1 VSRETRTVPIDR
13 EATLRQ
19 AERLKGQG
27 RLDLAIAE
35 YVRLVEDQPRDWNTI
50 NALGDLY
57 LRAGDIDRAVLQ
69 FVLIAD
75 HLFGEG
81 FFPKAA
87 AVYKKALK
95 SRPDHEHTLLR
106 LAEIAA
112 AQELL
117 ADARA
122 YLRKLWELRSGR
134 GDDRGAAEC
143 LIRLAELPEA
153 DAETMLTGARA
164 ARVLGETARA
174 AALFRASADELQ
186 RAGRSAA
193 ALDALAQVVDL
204 EPGDVGLRRQ
214 LAGQY
219 VAAGEMENA
228 GRLLD
233 AETAGQD
240 PDLLLM
246 LASIESARKDD
257 AAVRSTLTRFIG
269 VAPDRSADV
278 LRLAGELGRGGE
290 PDRAFACSDVVV
302 DDALL
307 RGDWDRAIDVLQSF
321 LVHGEYVPALVKLVQ
336 IAGDTR
342 HDDLVMETR
351 ERLVDAYL
359 EGGRGAEAQAVAEA
373 LLAGAPESAVHAGR
387 LRRAFELEGIDDP
400 DEAVRRVRERFAGS
414 RNASTAFLEV
424 SPDASTAFPD
434 VSRNASTAFLDVS
447 RNASTAFLDASQ
459 DASTAFLE
467 PVVPVVQPADD
478 IGPVSSFE
486 VIAELPDAPTELD
499 APDGSFEIFSDD
511 SPGLDDVEVVLEL
524 NAAPSTNSREES
536 SADVD
541 LSAAISA
548 LGAPLRP
555 APAADAAAI
564 PSVAEAAGL
573 FERGQQRLDRGQA
586 REGLADLEKAA
597 RVAEFRFQA
606 ASRLGREYAAR
617 GHASVAI
624 EWLERAAAM
633 PAPSSDASLAVLY
646 ELGVALEG
654 VGEIA
659 RALAVFMEIDS
670 EEPGY
675 RDVGARLAVLVRVE
689 NESRG

>member
-186 RAGRSAA
+186 QAGRSAA

-204 EPGDVGLRRQ
+204 EPEDVGLRRQ
-214 LAGQY
+214 LAAQY
-219 VAAGEMENA
+219 VAAGEMKNA

-424 SPDASTAFPD
+424 S
-434 VSRNASTAFLDVS
+434 

-499 APDGSFEIFSDD
+499 APDASFEIFSDD

>member
-1 VSRETRTVPIDR
+1 VPIDR

-57 LRAGDIDRAVLQ
+57 LRAGDTDRAVAQ

-95 SRPDHEHTLLR
+95 SRPEHEHTLLR

-122 YLRKLWELRSGR
+122 YLRKLWELRSER

-164 ARVLGETARA
+164 ARVLGESARA
-174 AALFRASADELQ
+174 TALFRTSADELQ
-186 RAGRSAA
+186 KAGRGAA
-193 ALDALAQVVDL
+193 ALDALAQVVAL
-204 EPGDVGLRRQ
+204 EPGDVEMRRR
-214 LAGQY
+214 LAGKY
-219 VAAGEMENA
+219 VAAGDIENA

-233 AETAGQD
+233 ADTAGQD

-246 LASIESARKDD
+246 LASIQCARQDD
-257 AAVRSTLTRFIG
+257 TAVRSTLTRFIG

-278 LRLAGELGRGGE
+278 LRLAGELGRAGT
-290 PDRAFACSDVVV
+290 PDRAFACSEVVV
-302 DDALL
+302 DDAIL

-321 LVHGEYVPALVKLVQ
+321 LVHGAYVPALVKLVQ
-336 IAGDTR
+336 IAGDAG
-342 HDDLVMETR
+342 HDDLVMEAR

-359 EGGRGAEAQAVAEA
+359 AGGRGGEAQVLAEA

-387 LRRAFELEGIDDP
+387 LRRAFELAGHEDP
-400 DEAVRRVRERFAGS
+400 DEAVRRVRERFVGNAEAAVDVPGS
-414 RNASTAFLEV
+414 PDMAFDVSANGDTAFVEPVDVPIVESAGDVEPEPLLEV
-424 SPDASTAFPD
+424 ITELPELPREPDALDSAYEIVSDLPSDLEYAEPD
-434 VSRNASTAFLDVS
+434 
-447 RNASTAFLDASQ
+447 DA
-459 DASTAFLE
+459 
-467 PVVPVVQPADD
+467 
-478 IGPVSSFE
+478 
-486 VIAELPDAPTELD
+486 
-499 APDGSFEIFSDD
+499 
-511 SPGLDDVEVVLEL
+511 EVVLEL
-524 NAAPSTNSREES
+524 NAAASMESRRES

-541 LSAAISA
+541 LSAVLST
-548 LGAPLRP
+548 LGGAPRQATAS
-555 APAADAAAI
+555 APAAVPAGM
-564 PSVAEAAGL
+564 PSVAEAAAL
-573 FERGQQRLDRGQA
+573 FERGQQRLDKGQT
-586 REGLADLEKAA
+586 RDGLADLEAAA
-597 RVAEFRFQA
+597 RVLEFRFRA

-617 GHASVAI
+617 GQGPSAI
-624 EWLERAAAM
+624 EWLERAAAI
-633 PAPSSDASLAVLY
+633 PPSREASVAILY

-654 VGEIA
+654 AGESA

-675 RDVGARLAVLVRVE
+675 RDVGARLAVLARVE
-689 NESRG
+689 NESRR

>member
-1 VSRETRTVPIDR
+1 MRIVPIDR

-57 LRAGDIDRAVLQ
+57 LRAGDTDRAVAQ

-122 YLRKLWELRSGR
+122 YLRKLWELRSER
-134 GDDRGAAEC
+134 GDDDGAADC

-153 DAETMLTGARA
+153 DAETMLTGART

-174 AALFRASADELQ
+174 TALFRRSADELQ
-186 RAGRSAA
+186 KSGRGAA
-193 ALDALAQVVDL
+193 ALDALAQLVAL
-204 EPGDVGLRRQ
+204 EPGDVEMRRQ

-219 VAAGEMENA
+219 VAAGDIENA

-246 LASIESARKDD
+246 LAAIQSARQDD
-257 AAVRSTLTRFIG
+257 TAVRSTLTRFIG

-278 LRLAGELGRGGE
+278 LRLAGELGRAGT
-290 PDRAFACSDVVV
+290 PDRAFACSEVVV
-302 DDALL
+302 DDAIL
-307 RGDWDRAIDVLQSF
+307 RGDWERAIDVLQSF
-321 LVHGEYVPALVKLVQ
+321 LVHGAYVPALVKLVQ
-336 IAGDTR
+336 IAGDAG
-342 HDDLVMETR
+342 HDELVMEAR

-359 EGGRGAEAQAVAEA
+359 EGGRGAEAQVLAEA

-387 LRRAFELEGIDDP
+387 LRRAFELAGNGDP
-400 DEAVRRVRERFAGS
+400 DEAVRLVRERFPGNS
-414 RNASTAFLEV
+414 LV
-424 SPDASTAFPD
+424 
-434 VSRNASTAFLDVS
+434 
-447 RNASTAFLDASQ
+447 
-459 DASTAFLE
+459 AFLE
-467 PVVPVVQPADD
+467 PVDLPIVQSAGD
-478 IGPVSSFE
+478 IEPEPLLE
-486 VIAELPDAPTELD
+486 VIAELPDAPVELD
-499 APDGSFEIFSDD
+499 ALDSAFEIVSDLPSDLDHAELNEAELDD
-511 SPGLDDVEVVLEL
+511 SEVVLEL
-524 NAAPSTNSREES
+524 NAAQLTESPPES

-541 LSAAISA
+541 LSAALSA
-548 LGAPLRP
+548 LGGAAHRAAASAPT
-555 APAADAAAI
+555 AI
-564 PSVAEAAGL
+564 PSVSEAAGL
-573 FERGQQRLDRGQA
+573 FERGQRRLDKGQ
-586 REGLADLEKAA
+586 REGLADLEAAA
-597 RVAEFRFQA
+597 RVPVFRFQA

-617 GHASVAI
+617 GQARAAI
-624 EWLERAAAM
+624 EWLEHAAAI
-633 PAPSSDASLAVLY
+633 PPSRDASVAILY
-646 ELGVALEG
+646 ELGLALEG
-654 VGEIA
+654 AGESA

-675 RDVGARLAVLVRVE
+675 RDVGVRLTVLGRVE

>member
-1 VSRETRTVPIDR
+1 MPIDR

-35 YVRLVEDQPRDWNTI
+35 YVRLVEEQPRDWNTI

-57 LRAGDIDRAVLQ
+57 LRAGDTDRAVAQ

-95 SRPDHEHTLLR
+95 SRSDHEHTLLR
-106 LAEIAA
+106 LSEIAA

-117 ADARA
+117 ADART

-164 ARVLGETARA
+164 ARMLDETARA
-174 AALFRASADELQ
+174 AALFRTTADELQ
-186 RAGRSAA
+186 KAGRAAA
-193 ALDALAQVVDL
+193 ALDALAQVVVL
-204 EPGDVGLRRQ
+204 EPGDVELRRQ
-214 LAGQY
+214 LAGHY
-219 VAAGEMENA
+219 IAAGEIENA
-228 GRLLD
+228 GRLLN
-233 AETAGQD
+233 AETAGLD
-240 PDLLLM
+240 PELLLT
-246 LASIESARKDD
+246 LASIESARRDD
-257 AAVRSTLTRFIG
+257 AAALSTLTRFIG

-278 LRLAGELGRGGE
+278 LRLAGDLGRAGE
-290 PDRAFACSDVVV
+290 PDRAFACSEVVV

-307 RGDWDRAIDVLQSF
+307 RGDWDHAIDVLQSF
-321 LVHGEYVPALVKLVQ
+321 LVHGAHVPALLKLVQ
-336 IAGDTR
+336 IAGDTG
-342 HDDLVMETR
+342 HEELVMEAR
-351 ERLVDAYL
+351 ERLGDAYL
-359 EGGRGAEAQAVAEA
+359 AEGRGDEAQPVAEA

-387 LRRAFELEGIDDP
+387 LRRAFELTGVDDP
-400 DEAVRRVRERFAGS
+400 DAAVQRVRGRFA
-414 RNASTAFLEV
+414 
-424 SPDASTAFPD
+424 
-434 VSRNASTAFLDVS
+434 VSRNASAASLDLSQNDAFIEQEES
-447 RNASTAFLDASQ
+447 A
-459 DASTAFLE
+459 
-467 PVVPVVQPADD
+467 PVVQSAGDFEA
-478 IGPVSSFE
+478 VASFE
-486 VIAELPDAPTELD
+486 GIAGFPEAPTELLPDVSD
-499 APDGSFEIFSDD
+499 ASFEILSEVP
-511 SPGLDDVEVVLEL
+511 SSLDEAEVALEL
-524 NAAPSTNSREES
+524 NAAKPTDSREER

-548 LGAPLRP
+548 LGARP
-555 APAADAAAI
+555 APAEPAAI
-564 PSVAEAAGL
+564 PSVAEAAAL
-573 FERGQQRLDRGQA
+573 FERGQQRLDKGQA
-586 REGLADLEKAA
+586 REGLADLEQAA
-597 RVAEFRFQA
+597 RVATFRFQA

-617 GHASVAI
+617 GQAPAAI
-624 EWLERAAAM
+624 EWLERAADM
-633 PAPSSDASLAVLY
+633 PAPSRAASVAVLY

-654 VGEIA
+654 VGEMA
-659 RALAVFMEIDS
+659 RALAVFMEIES

-675 RDVGARLAVLVRVE
+675 RDVGARLAVLARVE

>member
-1 VSRETRTVPIDR
+1 VPIDR

-174 AALFRASADELQ
+174 AALFRSSVDELQ
-186 RAGRSAA
+186 KAGRSAA
-193 ALDALAQVVDL
+193 ALDALVQVVDL

-219 VAAGEMENA
+219 VAAGEIENA

-246 LASIESARKDD
+246 LASIESARRDD
-257 AAVRSTLTRFIG
+257 TAVRSTLTRFIG
-269 VAPDRSADV
+269 VAPDRSVDV

-336 IAGDTR
+336 IAGDTG
-342 HDDLVMETR
+342 HVDLMMEVR

-359 EGGRGAEAQAVAEA
+359 EGGRGAEARAVAEA
-373 LLAGAPESAVHAGR
+373 LLAGAPESAVHARR

-400 DEAVRRVRERFAGS
+400 DEAVRRVRERFA
-414 RNASTAFLEV
+414 
-424 SPDASTAFPD
+424 
-434 VSRNASTAFLDVS
+434 VSRNDSPAFLDVS
-447 RNASTAFLDASQ
+447 RNPVD
-459 DASTAFLE
+459 AFLE
-467 PVVPVVQPADD
+467 PVEVPIVQPADD

-486 VIAELPDAPTELD
+486 VIAELPDAPTEPD
-499 APDGSFEIFSDD
+499 APDASFEIFGDD
-511 SPGLDDVEVVLEL
+511 LPGQDDVEVVLEL
-524 NAAPSTNSREES
+524 NAAPSTDSRGES

-548 LGAPLRP
+548 LGAPVRP

-564 PSVAEAAGL
+564 PSAAEAAGL
-573 FERGQQRLDRGQA
+573 LERGQQRLDRGQA

-606 ASRLGREYAAR
+606 AARLGREYAAR
-617 GHASVAI
+617 GHAPVAI

-646 ELGVALEG
+646 ELGMALEG

-675 RDVGARLAVLVRVE
+675 RDVRARLAVLVRVE

>member
-1 VSRETRTVPIDR
+1 MPIDR
-13 EATLRQ
+13 EAVLRQ

-27 RLDLAIAE
+27 RFDLAIAE

-57 LRAGDIDRAVLQ
+57 LRAGDPDRAVVQ

-122 YLRKLWELRSGR
+122 YLRKLWELRSER

-164 ARVLGETARA
+164 ARMLGEAGRA
-174 AALFRASADELQ
+174 AALFRTAADELQ
-186 RAGRSAA
+186 KAGRGAA
-193 ALDALAQVVDL
+193 ALDALAQVVAL
-204 EPGDVGLRRQ
+204 EPGDVELRRQ

-219 VAAGEMENA
+219 VAAGDLQNA

-246 LASIESARKDD
+246 LASVESARKDD
-257 AAVRSTLTRFIG
+257 AAARSTLTRFIG
-269 VAPDRSADV
+269 VAPQRSADV
-278 LRLAGELGRGGE
+278 LRLAGELGRAGE
-290 PDRAFACSDVVV
+290 PDRAFACSEVVV

-321 LVHGEYVPALVKLVQ
+321 LVHGDYVPALVKLVQ
-336 IAGDTR
+336 IAGDAQ
-342 HDDLVMETR
+342 HDDLLMETR

-359 EGGRGAEAQAVAEA
+359 QDGRGTEAQVVAEA
-373 LLAGAPESAVHAGR
+373 LLAGAPESTVHAER
-387 LRRAFELEGIDDP
+387 LRRAFELAGNENP
-400 DEAVRRVRERFAGS
+400 DEAVRRVRERFPVTAVLDERDEQLAPPSDPTESASSIAGQTFS
-414 RNASTAFLEV
+414 DLPTMEILSEFPEMPTESDV
-424 SPDASTAFPD
+424 PD
-434 VSRNASTAFLDVS
+434 
-447 RNASTAFLDASQ
+447 
-459 DASTAFLE
+459 
-467 PVVPVVQPADD
+467 
-478 IGPVSSFE
+478 SSFE
-486 VIAELPDAPTELD
+486 IV
-499 APDGSFEIFSDD
+499 SDD
-511 SPGLDDVEVVLEL
+511 LSGLDDAEVVLEL
-524 NAAPSTNSREES
+524 NAAPSTDSRGES
-536 SADVD
+536 FADVD

-548 LGAPLRP
+548 LGATSRSVPGLSERLTGVP
-555 APAADAAAI
+555 RAAEPSTI

-573 FERGQQRLDRGQA
+573 YERGQQRLDTGQT
-586 REGLADLEKAA
+586 REGLADLEAAA
-597 RVAEFRFQA
+597 RVQAFRFQA

-617 GHASVAI
+617 GHAPVAI
-624 EWLERAAAM
+624 EWLERAAAV
-633 PAPSSDASLAVLY
+633 PAPSRDASLAVLY
-646 ELGVALEG
+646 DLGVALEG
-654 VGEIA
+654 AGESA

-675 RDVGARLAVLVRVE
+675 RDVGARLAVLARVE
-689 NESRG
+689 NESRR

>member
-1 VSRETRTVPIDR
+1 MPIDR

-57 LRAGDIDRAVLQ
+57 LRAGDTDRAVAQ

-75 HLFGEG
+75 HLFAEG

-87 AVYKKALK
+87 ALYKKALK
-95 SRPDHEHTLLR
+95 SRPEHEHTLLR

-122 YLRKLWELRSGR
+122 YLRKLWELRSER
-134 GDDRGAAEC
+134 GDDRGSSEC

-164 ARVLGETARA
+164 ARMFGESARA
-174 AALFRASADELQ
+174 IALFRASADALQ
-186 RAGRSAA
+186 KAGRGAA
-193 ALDALAQVVDL
+193 ALDALAQVVAI
-204 EPGDVGLRRQ
+204 EPGDVEMRRQ

-219 VAAGEMENA
+219 VAAGDIENA

-233 AETAGQD
+233 ADTAGQD

-246 LASIESARKDD
+246 LASIQSARQDD
-257 AAVRSTLTRFIG
+257 TAVRSTLTRFIG

-278 LRLAGELGRGGE
+278 LRLAGELGRAGT
-290 PDRAFACSDVVV
+290 PDRAFACSEVVV
-302 DDALL
+302 DDAIL
-307 RGDWDRAIDVLQSF
+307 RGEWDRGIDVLQSF
-321 LVHGEYVPALVKLVQ
+321 LVHGAYVPALVKLVQ
-336 IAGDTR
+336 IAGDAG
-342 HDDLVMETR
+342 HDDLVMEAR

-359 EGGRGAEAQAVAEA
+359 ESGRGAEAQVLAEA

-387 LRRAFELEGIDDP
+387 LRQAFELAGSEDP
-400 DEAVRRVRERFAGS
+400 DDAVRRVRERFPVS
-414 RNASTAFLEV
+414 PNASAASLDVETPFLEDLT
-424 SPDASTAFPD
+424 DASAAFP
-434 VSRNASTAFLDVS
+434 
-447 RNASTAFLDASQ
+447 
-459 DASTAFLE
+459 E
-467 PVVPVVQPADD
+467 PIAIPVVQPVRDVEPE
-478 IGPVSSFE
+478 PVLE
-486 VIAELPDAPTELD
+486 VIAELSEMHDLPTEPDALDSAFEIVSELPSDMDAELD
-499 APDGSFEIFSDD
+499 HAE
-511 SPGLDDVEVVLEL
+511 LDDAEVVLEL
-524 NAAPSTNSREES
+524 NAPGLTESRPES

-541 LSAAISA
+541 LSSV
-548 LGAPLRP
+548 LSTLGGAPRP
-555 APAADAAAI
+555 AASTVPAAAPAGM
-564 PSVAEAAGL
+564 PTVAEAAAL
-573 FERGQQRLDRGQA
+573 FERGEQRLDKGQT
-586 REGLADLEKAA
+586 RDGLADLEAAA
-597 RVAEFRFQA
+597 RVLEFRFRA

-617 GHASVAI
+617 GQGPAAI
-624 EWLERAAAM
+624 EWLERAAAI
-633 PAPSSDASLAVLY
+633 PPSRDASVAILY
-646 ELGVALEG
+646 ELGVVLERA
-654 VGEIA
+654 GESA
-659 RALAVFMEIDS
+659 RALAVFMEIDT

-675 RDVGARLAVLVRVE
+675 RDVGARLTVLARVE

>member
-1 VSRETRTVPIDR
+1 MPIDR

-57 LRAGDIDRAVLQ
+57 LRAGDTDRAVVQ

-122 YLRKLWELRSGR
+122 YLRKLWELRSER
-134 GDDRGAAEC
+134 GDDGGAAEC

-164 ARVLGETARA
+164 AKVLGETARA

-186 RAGRSAA
+186 TAGRGAA
-193 ALDALAQVVDL
+193 ALDALAQVVAL
-204 EPGDVGLRRQ
+204 EPGDVEMRRQ

-219 VAAGEMENA
+219 VAAGDIDNA

-246 LASIESARKDD
+246 LASIQSARQDD
-257 AAVRSTLTRFIG
+257 TAVRSTLTRFIG

-278 LRLAGELGRGGE
+278 LRLAGELGRAGS
-290 PDRAFACSDVVV
+290 PDRAFACSEVVI
-302 DDALL
+302 DDAIL

-321 LVHGEYVPALVKLVQ
+321 LVHGAYVPALVKLVQ
-336 IAGDTR
+336 IAGDTG
-342 HDDLVMETR
+342 HDDLVMEAR

-359 EGGRGAEAQAVAEA
+359 ESGRGAEAQVMAET
-373 LLAGAPESAVHAGR
+373 LLAGAPESAVHARR
-387 LRRAFELEGIDDP
+387 LRQAFELAGVEDP
-400 DEAVRRVRERFAGS
+400 DEAVRRMRERFPVSGS
-414 RNASTAFLEV
+414 ASAV
-424 SPDASTAFPD
+424 
-434 VSRNASTAFLDVS
+434 FLD
-447 RNASTAFLDASQ
+447 LSQ
-459 DASTAFLE
+459 DASPASLKPVDVPIDQSAAEFESE
-467 PVVPVVQPADD
+467 P
-478 IGPVSSFE
+478 SFE
-486 VIAELPDAPTELD
+486 VITELSDAPTELD
-499 APDGSFEIFSDD
+499 TPESVFEIVGEHPAD
-511 SPGLDDVEVVLEL
+511 LDDAEVVLEL
-524 NAAPSTNSREES
+524 NAAPSTESRPES

-541 LSAAISA
+541 LSAALSA
-548 LGAPLRP
+548 LGGPPRP
-555 APAADAAAI
+555 ALASAPAAI
-564 PSVAEAAGL
+564 PSVSEAAGL
-573 FERGQQRLDRGQA
+573 FERGQQRLDKGQ
-586 REGLADLEKAA
+586 RDGLADLEAAA
-597 RVAEFRFQA
+597 RVPVFRFQA

-617 GHASVAI
+617 GQARTAI
-624 EWLERAAAM
+624 EWLERAAAI
-633 PAPSSDASLAVLY
+633 PAPSRDASVAILY

-654 VGEIA
+654 VGESA

-675 RDVGARLAVLVRVE
+675 RDVGARLTVLARVE
-689 NESRG
+689 NESRR

>member
-1 VSRETRTVPIDR
+1 MPIDR

-35 YVRLVEDQPRDWNTI
+35 YVRLVEEQPRDWNTI

-57 LRAGDIDRAVLQ
+57 LRAGDPDRAVLQ

-106 LAEIAA
+106 LAEIAT

-153 DAETMLTGARA
+153 DAETTLTGARS

-174 AALFRASADELQ
+174 AVLFRAAADELQ
-186 RAGRSAA
+186 KAGRGAA
-193 ALDALAQVVDL
+193 ALDALAQVVAL
-204 EPGDVGLRRQ
+204 EPGDVELRRR

-219 VAAGEMENA
+219 VAAGEIENA
-228 GRLLD
+228 SRLLD
-233 AETAGQD
+233 AETAGLD
-240 PDLLLM
+240 PELLLM

-257 AAVRSTLTRFIG
+257 AAARSTLTRFIG

-278 LRLAGELGRGGE
+278 LRLAGELGRAGE
-290 PDRAFACSDVVV
+290 PYRAFTCSEVVV
-302 DDALL
+302 DDAIL

-321 LVHGEYVPALVKLVQ
+321 LIHGEYVPALLKLVQ
-336 IAGDTR
+336 IAGDAG
-342 HDDLVMETR
+342 HDDLVMEAR

-359 EGGRGAEAQAVAEA
+359 EGGHGDEAQAVAEA

-387 LRRAFELEGIDDP
+387 LRRAFELTGIDDP
-400 DEAVRRVRERFAGS
+400 DEAVRRVRERFA
-414 RNASTAFLEV
+414 
-424 SPDASTAFPD
+424 
-434 VSRNASTAFLDVS
+434 VSRNAVTV
-447 RNASTAFLDASQ
+447 
-459 DASTAFLE
+459 FLE
-467 PVVPVVQPADD
+467 PEDAPVVESADD
-478 IGPVSSFE
+478 VEPVSSFE
-486 VIAELPDAPTELD
+486 VIAERAEAPTELQPE
-499 APDGSFEIFSDD
+499 APEISFEILGDD
-511 SPGLDDVEVVLEL
+511 SPGLEHAEVVLEL
-524 NAAPSTNSREES
+524 NAAPSTDAREEGS
-536 SADVD
+536 GDVD

-548 LGAPLRP
+548 LGAPSRP
-555 APAADAAAI
+555 APAAEPSAI
-564 PSVAEAAGL
+564 PSMAEAAGL
-573 FERGQQRLDRGQA
+573 FERGQQRLDRGQT
-586 REGLADLEKAA
+586 RDGLADLEKAA
-597 RVAEFRFQA
+597 RVPAFRFQA

-617 GHASVAI
+617 GQEPAAI
-624 EWLERAAAM
+624 EWLEQAAAM
-633 PAPSSDASLAVLY
+633 PAPSRDASLAVLY
-646 ELGVALEG
+646 ELAAALEG

>member
-1 VSRETRTVPIDR
+1 VPIDR

-35 YVRLVEDQPRDWNTI
+35 YVRLVEEQPRDWNAI

-57 LRAGDIDRAVLQ
+57 LQAGDTDRAVAQ
-69 FVLIAD
+69 FVQIAD

-122 YLRKLWELRSGR
+122 YLRKLWELRSER

-153 DAETMLTGARA
+153 DAETQLTGARA
-164 ARVLGETARA
+164 ARALGETARA
-174 AALFRASADELQ
+174 AALFRTSADELQ
-186 RAGRSAA
+186 NAGRAAA
-193 ALDALAQVVDL
+193 ALDALAQVVAL
-204 EPGDVGLRRQ
+204 EPGDVELRRK
-214 LAGQY
+214 LAGRFI
-219 VAAGEMENA
+219 AAGEIENA

-233 AETAGQD
+233 AETAGLD
-240 PDLLLM
+240 PELLLL

-257 AAVRSTLTRFIG
+257 TAVRTTLTRFIG

-278 LRLAGELGRGGE
+278 LRLAGELGRAGE
-290 PDRAFACSDVVV
+290 PDRAFACSEIVV
-302 DDALL
+302 DDAIL

-321 LVHGEYVPALVKLVQ
+321 LVHGEYVPALLKLVQ
-336 IAGDTR
+336 IAGDAR
-342 HDDLVMETR
+342 HDDLVMEAR

-359 EGGRGAEAQAVAEA
+359 EGGRGEEAQPVAEV
-373 LLAGAPESAVHAGR
+373 LIAGAPESAVHAAR
-387 LRRAFELEGIDDP
+387 LRRAFELSGIEDP
-400 DEAVRRVRERFAGS
+400 DEAVRRVRERF
-414 RNASTAFLEV
+414 
-424 SPDASTAFPD
+424 P
-434 VSRNASTAFLDVS
+434 VSRNASAAFLDVS
-447 RNASTAFLDASQ
+447 EN
-459 DASTAFLE
+459 ASTAFLE
-467 PVVPVVQPADD
+467 PVDVPVVQPALPLRTPQRCSSGDVE
-478 IGPVSSFE
+478 PVSSFE
-486 VIAELPDAPTELD
+486 VIAEFPEAPAEPDD
-499 APDGSFEIFSDD
+499 SGSSFEILSDVP
-511 SPGLDDVEVVLEL
+511 PGQDDAEVVLEL
-524 NAAPSTNSREES
+524 NAAPPTESRERS

-548 LGAPLRP
+548 LGARSRP
-555 APAADAAAI
+555 APGLPERLSGVPRSAEPSAI

-573 FERGQQRLDRGQA
+573 FERGQQRLDRGQV
-586 REGLADLEKAA
+586 RDGLADLEKAA
-597 RVAEFRFQA
+597 RVPEFCFQA

-617 GHASVAI
+617 GHAPVAI

-633 PAPSSDASLAVLY
+633 PAPSHAASLAVLY
-646 ELGVALEG
+646 ELAVALEG

>member
-1 VSRETRTVPIDR
+1 MPIDR

-57 LRAGDIDRAVLQ
+57 LRCGDTDRAVAQ

-95 SRPDHEHTLLR
+95 SRPEHEHTLLR

-122 YLRKLWELRSGR
+122 YLRKLWEVRSEH
-134 GDDRGAAEC
+134 GDDRGASEC

-164 ARVLGETARA
+164 ARALGESARA
-174 AALFRASADELQ
+174 TALFRASADELQ
-186 RAGRSAA
+186 KAGRGAA
-193 ALDALAQVVDL
+193 ALEARAQVVAL
-204 EPGDVGLRRQ
+204 EPGDVEMRRQ

-219 VAAGEMENA
+219 VAVGDIENA

-240 PDLLLM
+240 PELLLM
-246 LASIESARKDD
+246 LASIQSARQDD
-257 AAVRSTLTRFIG
+257 TAVRSTLTRFIG

-278 LRLAGELGRGGE
+278 LRLAGELGRAGT
-290 PDRAFACSDVVV
+290 PDRAFACSEVVV

-321 LVHGEYVPALVKLVQ
+321 LVHGAYAPALVKLVQ
-336 IAGDTR
+336 IAGDTG
-342 HDDLVMETR
+342 HDDLVMEGR

-359 EGGRGAEAQAVAEA
+359 KSGRGAEALVLAEA
-373 LLAGAPESAVHAGR
+373 LLAGAPESAVHARR
-387 LRRAFELEGIDDP
+387 LRQAFELTGIEDP
-400 DEAVRRVRERFAGS
+400 DEAVRRVRER
-414 RNASTAFLEV
+414 V
-424 SPDASTAFPD
+424 P
-434 VSRNASTAFLDVS
+434 VSRDDESAFLDEARSVETPFFDDPLS
-447 RNASTAFLDASQ
+447 SSA
-459 DASTAFLE
+459 AFLE
-467 PVVPVVQPADD
+467 PVGVPSVQAARDAQPE
-478 IGPVSSFE
+478 PMLE
-486 VIAELPDAPTELD
+486 VITELHESPTEPDGLDSAFEIVSDLASDLDDAELDDAELD
-499 APDGSFEIFSDD
+499 DA
-511 SPGLDDVEVVLEL
+511 EVVLEL
-524 NAAPSTNSREES
+524 NAAPSSESRPES

-541 LSAAISA
+541 LSAALSA
-548 LGAPLRP
+548 LGGASRP
-555 APAADAAAI
+555 APASAPNAI
-564 PSVAEAAGL
+564 PSVSEAAGL
-573 FERGQQRLDRGQA
+573 FERGQQRLDKGQ
-586 REGLADLEKAA
+586 RDGLADLEAAA
-597 RVAEFRFQA
+597 RVPVFRFQA
-606 ASRLGREYAAR
+606 ASRLGREYASR
-617 GHASVAI
+617 GQAQTAI
-624 EWLERAAAM
+624 EWFERAAAI
-633 PAPSSDASLAVLY
+633 PAPSRDASVAVLY

-654 VGEIA
+654 VGESA

-675 RDVGARLAVLVRVE
+675 RDVGARLTVLARVE

>member
-1 VSRETRTVPIDR
+1 MPIDR

-35 YVRLVEDQPRDWNTI
+35 YVRLVADQPRDWNTI

-57 LRAGDIDRAVLQ
+57 LRAGDTDRAVAQ

-153 DAETMLTGARA
+153 DAETLLTGARA
-164 ARVLGETARA
+164 ARMLDETARA
-174 AALFRASADELQ
+174 AALFRAAADELQ
-186 RAGRSAA
+186 KAGRGAA

-204 EPGDVGLRRQ
+204 EPGDRELRRQ

-219 VAAGEMENA
+219 VAAGEIENA

-233 AETAGQD
+233 AETAGLD
-240 PDLLLM
+240 PDLLFI

-257 AAVRSTLTRFIG
+257 AAARSTLTRFIG

-290 PDRAFACSDVVV
+290 PDRAFACSEVVV
-302 DDALL
+302 EDALL

-342 HDDLVMETR
+342 HDELVMEAR

-373 LLAGAPESAVHAGR
+373 LLAGAPESAVHAER
-387 LRRAFELEGIDDP
+387 LRRAFELAGNEDP
-400 DEAVRRVRERFAGS
+400 DEAVRRVRERFPIS
-414 RNASTAFLEV
+414 RNASTAFDEV
-424 SPDASTAFPD
+424 SQ
-434 VSRNASTAFLDVS
+434 NASAAFLDVS
-447 RNASTAFLDASQ
+447 QNASAVFQDVSRNDSAAFLDVSQNAS
-459 DASTAFLE
+459 AAFLE
-467 PVVPVVQPADD
+467 PVEEPIVQPADD
-478 IGPVSSFE
+478 IELVSSPATLD
-486 VIAELPDAPTELD
+486 VIAELPDAPTEPD
-499 APDGSFEIFSDD
+499 APDESFEIFSDV
-511 SPGLDDVEVVLEL
+511 SSGSDDAEVVLEL
-524 NAAPSTNSREES
+524 NTARLTNSREES

-548 LGAPLRP
+548 LGPPLRP

-617 GHASVAI
+617 GHAPVAI

>member
-1 VSRETRTVPIDR
+1 VPIDR
-13 EATLRQ
+13 DATLRQ

-57 LRAGDIDRAVLQ
+57 LRAGDIDRAVVQ

-87 AVYKKALK
+87 ALYKKALK
-95 SRPDHEHTLLR
+95 SRPEHEHTLLR

-122 YLRKLWELRSGR
+122 YLRKLWELRSER

-164 ARVLGETARA
+164 ARVLGESARA
-174 AALFRASADELQ
+174 TALFRASADELQ
-186 RAGRSAA
+186 KAGRGAA
-193 ALDALAQVVDL
+193 ALEALAQVVAL
-204 EPGDVGLRRQ
+204 EPGDLEMRRQ

-219 VAAGEMENA
+219 VAAGDIENA

-240 PDLLLM
+240 PDLLLT
-246 LASIESARKDD
+246 LASMQSARQDD
-257 AAVRSTLTRFIG
+257 SAVRSTLTRFIG

-278 LRLAGELGRGGE
+278 LRLAGELGRAGAPE
-290 PDRAFACSDVVV
+290 RAFACSEVVV
-302 DDALL
+302 DDAIL

-321 LVHGEYVPALVKLVQ
+321 LVHGAYVPALVKLVQ
-336 IAGDTR
+336 IAGDAG
-342 HDDLVMETR
+342 HDDLVMEAR

-359 EGGRGAEAQAVAEA
+359 EGGRGAEAQGLAET
-373 LLAGAPESAVHAGR
+373 LLAGAPESIAHAGR
-387 LRRAFELEGIDDP
+387 LRRAFDLAGNEDP
-400 DEAVRRVRERFAGS
+400 DEAVRRVRDRFDEHVEAGVDVPGS
-414 RNASTAFLEV
+414 ADTAF
-424 SPDASTAFPD
+424 D
-434 VSRNASTAFLDVS
+434 VSGRAEA
-447 RNASTAFLDASQ
+447 
-459 DASTAFLE
+459 AFLE
-467 PVVPVVQPADD
+467 PVAMPIVQIGNDLEPEPVL
-478 IGPVSSFE
+478 E
-486 VIAELPDAPTELD
+486 VITELPESTTDPDVPDSAFEILSDPSDLDHAELDDA
-499 APDGSFEIFSDD
+499 
-511 SPGLDDVEVVLEL
+511 EVVLEL
-524 NAAPSTNSREES
+524 NAVPSMESRPES

-541 LSAAISA
+541 LSAVLST
-548 LGAPLRP
+548 LGGAPRP
-555 APAADAAAI
+555 AIATASAAAPAGM
-564 PSVAEAAGL
+564 PSVAEAAAL
-573 FERGQQRLDRGQA
+573 FERGQQRLDKGQT
-586 REGLADLEKAA
+586 RDGLSDLEAAA
-597 RVAEFRFQA
+597 RVVEFRFRA

-617 GHASVAI
+617 GQRPAAI
-624 EWLERAAAM
+624 EWLERAAAI
-633 PAPSSDASLAVLY
+633 PPSRDASVAILY

-654 VGEIA
+654 AGESA

-675 RDVGARLAVLVRVE
+675 RDVGARLTVLARVE